1 MRHTLYKK
9 NKKIVLTIP
18 SENIHSKH
26 MASCLSCALFHEV
39 FKSPGSWS
47 QEQVVLQSFSLKL
60 TRNINPCELQELSE
74 LLNNGKD
81 IFQYRLYHA
90 IIIG

>member
-1 MRHTLYKK
+1 M
-9 NKKIVLTIP
+9 P
-18 SENIHSKH
+18 SESIHSKH
-26 MASCLSCALFHEV
+26 MASSLSCVLFHKV
-39 FKSPGSWS
+39 FKSPSSLS
-47 QEQVVLQSFSLKL
+47 QERVILQSFSLKL

-90 IIIG
+90 IIIGKKKKELSMPRICS